1 MILRYGRGRATFD
14 SNQEIISM
22 TIRFR
27 GNPFIMHKYNTA
39 KRTHNTDMGYMF
51 IGKGIVA
58 LTGSIVG
65 EIFKYYGYMKILKCN
80 ATLSNGES
88 VNVQVK
94 AAGINLPELMSEY
107 PEDISES
114 PEKLRHTYT
123 TLKKFKGRQYKRIR
137 NGEMRGGVSRNR
149 GGY

>member
-14 SNQEIISM
+14 SNQEIASM

-27 GNPFIMHKYNTA
+27 GNPFITHKYNTA
-39 KRTHNTDMGYMF
+39 KRTHNADMGYIF
-51 IGKGIVA
+51 IGRGVVL
-58 LTGSIVG
+58 LTGKIDG
-65 EIFKYYGYMKILKCN
+65 EIFKYFGYMKVTKCK
-80 ATLSNGES
+80 AALSNGET

-94 AAGINLPELMSEY
+94 TAGINLPELMSEY

-123 TLKKFKGRQYKRIR
+123 VFKKFKGRQYKRIR
-137 NGEMRGGVSRNR
+137 NEGIRGGISQNR
-149 GGY
+149 RGY